1 MIRLVLDGLTKRFDE
16 LAIVDAATI
25 DARPGEL
32 VVVLGPP
39 AAGKTTLARLIAGL
53 ERPDAGEIYFNG
65 RVMNSVAPADRRV
78 GMVFQDEALWPHL
91 TVADHVALA
100 LRDQGGTRRDRR
112 RRVEELL
119 DRTRL
124 DTLAGKRPAAL
135 SDVQQRRVALA
146 RALAGGPDLLL
157 LDEPLG
163 PLPARARDDFRD
175 ELRQW
180 IAEAEATTL
189 LFTRDPRQALSLA
202 DRVAVIDLGRIV
214 QFGTPT
220 EVYNRPVD
228 AVTAQLLG
236 PVNLLQ
242 GQVDGADP
250 RGDLIVR
257 TPLGRL
263 IGRGVAPIAIGSL
276 VTVAIRPEAL
286 ALGQPSPHDTN
297 RFAATLERQLFL
309 GDVRRLFLRGPG
321 DWPVTALCLQVGS
334 QGVREGQ
341 SLTIS
346 VAPDHVVVMPGRF
359 ANVRAPS

>member
-1 MIRLVLDGLTKRFDE
+1 MIRLVLDNLSKRFDD
-16 LAIVDAATI
+16 LAAVDAASI

-32 VVVLGPP
+32 VVVLGPK

-53 ERPDAGEIYFNG
+53 ERLDSGEIYFNG
-65 RVMNSVAPADRRV
+65 RVMNSVEPADRRV

-91 TVADHVALA
+91 TVADHVATA
-100 LRDQGGTRRDRR
+100 LPNLGGTRRDRR
-112 RRVEELL
+112 RRIDEVL

-124 DTLAGKRPAAL
+124 DALAGKRPDAL
-135 SDVQQRRVALA
+135 TDVQRRRVALA
-146 RALAGGPDLLL
+146 RALASGPDLLL

-163 PLPARARDDFRD
+163 PLPAQARDDFRD
-175 ELRQW
+175 ELRRW

-189 LFTRDPRQALSLA
+189 VLTQDPRLALAIA

-214 QFGTPT
+214 QFGAPS

-236 PVNLLQ
+236 SVNLLQ

-263 IGRGVAPIAIGSL
+263 LGRGVAPLATGAL

-286 ALGQPSPHDTN
+286 ALVHQPPHDAN
-297 RFAATLERQLFL
+297 RFAATVERQIFL

-321 DWPVTALCLQVGS
+321 DWPITAVCLQVGT

-341 SLTIS
+341 SVTVS
-346 VAPDHVVVMPGRF
+346 VTPDHVVVMPGRY
-359 ANVRAPS
+359 ANTRGFS